1 MHAGFP
7 ILCDRL
13 YGGRA
18 EIGEDVIGNR
28 QEAVGSSKDSPT
40 VSPVLTRQ
48 ALHARRIQFR
58 HPETGQPMDVS
69 APLPDDFKA
78 TLELL
83 EKYRRIDN

>member
-18 EIGEDVIGNR
+18 EIGEDVIGGA
-28 QEAVGSSKDSPT
+28 QQSPKSPEASAT
-40 VSPVLTRQ
+40 PVLARQ
-48 ALHARRIQFR
+48 ALHARRIQFH
-58 HPETGQPMDVS
+58 HPETGQLMDVS
-69 APLPDDFKA
+69 APLPDDFKT